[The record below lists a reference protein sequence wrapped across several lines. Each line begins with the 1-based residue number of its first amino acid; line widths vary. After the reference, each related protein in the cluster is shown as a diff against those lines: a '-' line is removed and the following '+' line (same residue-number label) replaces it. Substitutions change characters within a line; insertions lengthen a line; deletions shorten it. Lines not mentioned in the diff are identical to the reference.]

1 MLAQA
6 YGSVTANLL
15 ELIPDRRNNGS
26 LLDENNASQ
35 RRQLLKFAISKLWL
49 AIGISREAESQKE
62 LDHPGFK
69 AWIST
74 APVIPSLLILDQPKE
89 LISIKIFWRKK
100 YSADSINDC
109 LCIRSRLC
117 GAGGIVPLL
126 LPMPSCKA
134 ICVETCPRT

>member
-26 LLDENNASQ
+26 LLDEDNASQ

-69 AWIST
+69 AWISN
-74 APVIPSLLILDQPKE
+74 APVIPSLLRLDQPKE
-89 LISIKIFWRKK
+89 LISIKIFLRKK
-100 YSADSINDC
+100 YSADSIND
-109 LCIRSRLC
+109 
-117 GAGGIVPLL
+117 AY
-126 LPMPSCKA
+126 A
-134 ICVETCPRT
+134 